1 MKPATRPFRV
11 RRLVLK
17 TAALRKMKELNREVA
32 RLAARIERDLKTRQ
46 PESASQATGLYMF
59 AKGYKS
65 FQASRFLF
73 QEGFWQDAATIG
85 RTLLE
90 LGFQA
95 RWLNQNPDSAG
106 RLFLQHE
113 QRDRLKLLRGLGA
126 SASEEIKLKAVA
138 YLESLRPDA
147 NFDKSWRNWW
157 SKESNVEKL
166 AKEMGLS
173 PTYDLLYR
181 PLCWFV
187 HSSPFANAYYLH
199 EKGDYITF
207 DCRPARPVAKDRA
220 FADMLFS
227 SATIG
232 FLDVLA
238 AVDTVFTLGRQSEFD
253 RIGVILRNYHQAL
266 IRLDDLGGE
275 CAAAAGR

>member
-1 MKPATRPFRV
+1 MKTYSPTIRARQ
-11 RRLVLK
+11 LALK
-17 TAALRKMKELNREVA
+17 IAALRKMKELNREVA
-32 RLAARIERDLKTRQ
+32 RLAARIEKDLKTRQ

-65 FQASRFLF
+65 FQASRLLF
-73 QEGFWQDAATIG
+73 QKGFWQDAATIG

-106 RLFLQHE
+106 RLFLRHE
-113 QRDRLKLLRGLGA
+113 QRDRLKLLRGLKA
-126 SASEEIKLKAVA
+126 SASEEIRRKAVA
-138 YLESLRPDA
+138 YLGRFDS

-187 HSSPFANAYYLH
+187 HSSPFANAYYLR
-199 EKGDYITF
+199 EKGEYIIF
-207 DCRPARPVAKDRA
+207 DCRPARPASKDRA
-220 FADMLFS
+220 FADMLLS

-238 AVDTVFTLGRQSEFD
+238 AVDTVFALGRQSEFD
-253 RIGVILRNYHQAL
+253 RTGAILRDYHQAL
-266 IRLDDLGGE
+266 MRLDDLGGDR
-275 CAAAAGR
+275 AAAAGR